1 VAQVSVILS
10 TCDDPA
16 SLEKVVWGYF
26 KQSYQ
31 DFELIVADDGLG
43 PDLSVCLPRLQRDT
57 ALKIRHL
64 RDESSGGCKCA
75 VLNSAIEQAAGS
87 YLVFSEDRC
96 IPRWDFL
103 EVHVRL
109 ARPRRFLSGASV
121 SLPALLS
128 RQIARE
134 DVIAGR
140 ATDAR
145 WLIQC
150 GLGKQ
155 GGIGAIAWSPRW
167 AGLFDAVSTPSVTW
181 NSANASCWKS
191 DLMEVNGFDERIECG
206 ILDRELGDRL
216 RNAGVRGKQVRHRAV
231 CVRLYCPNLYLPRQ
245 ALERNLTLS
254 SEIRRTRSTWTPFG
268 IRKGFRVFG
277 LEEPSPADS
286 DRARRAVA

>member
-1 VAQVSVILS
+1 VVEVSVILS
-10 TCDDPA
+10 TCDDLA

-26 KQSYQ
+26 KQSFQ

-43 PDLSVCLPRLQRDT
+43 PDPSVCLPRLQRDT

-109 ARPRRFLSGASV
+109 ARPRRFLSGS
-121 SLPALLS
+121 STPLPALLS

-140 ATDAR
+140 ATDAP
-145 WLIQC
+145 WLAQR
-150 GLGKQ
+150 GLGKES
-155 GGIGAIAWSPRW
+155 GVGALAWGPRW
-167 AGLFDAVSTPSVTW
+167 AGLLDTFFTPSVAW

-191 DLMEVNGFDERIECG
+191 DLLDVNGFDERIECG
-206 ILDRELGDRL
+206 TLDRELGDRL
-216 RNAGVRGKQVRHRAV
+216 HNAGVRGKQVRHRAV
-231 CVRLYCPNLYLPRQ
+231 CVRLYCASQVLPRQ
-245 ALERNLTLS
+245 TLERNLTLS

-277 LEEPSPADS
+277 LDEPSSADANP
-286 DRARRAVA
+286 ARRAVA